1 MVKFYSCVKH
11 LMLAGAFLGMGTVYA
26 ARTDAAGVEI
36 LLQDQ
41 KSTVN
46 GKVVDVSG
54 QPVIGAT
61 VLIKGTTNGSI
72 TGVDGSFSVDVKR
85 GDVIEVSF
93 IGYKTAEIVYEGQP
107 SLDITLNEDALNVEE
122 VVVTSMGIKRDT
134 KALGYAIQ
142 EVNGDALV
150 QSRDVNVTN
159 ALSGKVAGLQVVRGG
174 GSTGSS
180 KIILRGQ
187 TSLTGSNQPLIVVDG
202 VPMDNF
208 VGGNTDIWGNQGMD
222 MGNGLADLN
231 PEDIESMSVLKGGS
245 AAALYG
251 SRAGNGV
258 ILITT
263 KQGKVNKGL
272 GITVSAGVSIENILV
287 KPELQNNF
295 SQGNRG
301 ALDVLTSSNSWG
313 APIDGRQYTNW
324 AGQQEN
330 LQAYDNISNFFR
342 TGIIDNESVT
352 FQQQI
357 NKTSVY
363 SSITRMHDKSMV
375 PGTNLDRI
383 SISSRATTNLGEG
396 DKWKLDVKANYI
408 NSKAQNRPLQGIN
421 NSNMFYTM
429 DLFPRSLDIR
439 QFKDAVNSSGEMIWW
454 DPTSQNDNPWWSTRY
469 ALNNDTR
476 NRLMGFMSLSYQFTD
491 WLSLEGRGGL
501 DYYST
506 RTYGKKYAGG
516 HSTPKGSYS
525 EGMNDFMEQ
534 NYSFLFIARKD
545 NLFGKFGG
553 FVTFGGNMMLQNT
566 SSISGSTVDLIVPN
580 IFSLG
585 NGADKP
591 SVSSESKQRRM
602 NSLYGSLQINYDQ
615 AIFVDATLRNDWSS
629 TMSKANRSYL
639 YPSVSVS
646 AVISELVNMP
656 YWFSFA
662 KVRGSFAEVGNDLD
676 PWQLYTSYSVGKDFW
691 GNPTA
696 NRDNVLYDPNVRS
709 ELVKSWEVGADL
721 RFLRNRFKLDFTW
734 YRSNATRQLINLPM
748 DPSSGYASRKIN
760 AGNIQNQG
768 IELTVGANIFNTP
781 KGFIWDASLNFSRNV
796 NKIMELA
803 EGVKEYPLASV
814 DVLKV
819 VAPVGG
825 YYGEIYGSKFARI
838 TEKDIAES
846 NGTLPSE
853 ALGQLYLDGTGLPL
867 SVGEQLL
874 GNQQPKFLLG
884 FNSSF
889 SYKNVTLDFLIDAR
903 VGGKMYSLTSRALH
917 ASGNAKA
924 TVADGKRDK
933 FVVSGYYKDASDDS
947 GKTWVKNDK
956 EVEHQ
961 DYWGRLTGGNTGI
974 NEAFLYD
981 ATSVRL
987 RTLSLGYDMPKKV
1000 LQNTPIQ
1007 RLRFSVTAN
1016 NLWLMYTAL
1025 PGIDPESV
1033 SGTGTNVSA
1042 LELGVPPTSRSF
1054 TFNVTIGF

>member
-1 MVKFYSCVKH
+1 MVKFNSCVKH
-11 LMLAGAFLGMGTVYA
+11 LMLAGAFLSMGSVYA
-26 ARTDAAGVEI
+26 VRTDATGVEI
-36 LLQDQ
+36 LVQDQ
-41 KSTVN
+41 KSTVS
-46 GKVVDVSG
+46 GKVVDMSG

-72 TGVDGSFSVDVKR
+72 TGVDGTFSVDVKR
-85 GDVIEVSF
+85 GDVVEVSF
-93 IGYKTAEIVYEGQP
+93 IGYKTAEITYEGQP
-107 SLDITLNEDALNVEE
+107 NLNITLNEDALNVEE

-142 EVNGDALV
+142 EVNGDELV

-263 KQGKVNKGL
+263 KQGKGNKGL
-272 GITVSAGVSIENILV
+272 GITVSAGVSIENILI
-287 KPELQNNF
+287 KPELQSDF
-295 SQGNRG
+295 SQGDRG
-301 ALDVLTSSNSWG
+301 VMDVVNSSYSWG

-324 AGQQEN
+324 RGEQEN

-342 TGIIDNESVT
+342 TGIIDNETVT

-357 NKTSVY
+357 NKTSIY

-375 PGTNLDRI
+375 PGTSLDRI
-383 SISSRATTNLGEG
+383 SITSRATTNLGEG
-396 DKWKLDVKANYI
+396 DKWKLDVKGTYV

-439 QFKDAVNSSGEMIWW
+439 QFNPSVNSAGEMLWW
-454 DPTSQNDNPWWSTRY
+454 NPESQNDNPWWSTQY
-469 ALNNDTR
+469 NLNNDTR

-506 RTYGKKYAGG
+506 RSYNKKYAGG

-566 SSISGSTVDLIVPN
+566 SKMNASTVDMVIPN
-580 IFSLG
+580 IFLLN

-591 SVSSESKQRRM
+591 SVSSETKQRRM
-602 NSLYGSLQINYDQ
+602 NSLYGSLQLNYDQ

-696 NRDNVLYDPNVRS
+696 NRGNVLYDPNVRS
-709 ELVKSWEVGADL
+709 ELVKSWEVGADI
-721 RFLRNRFKLDFTW
+721 RFLRNRFKVDFTW
-734 YRSNATRQLINLPM
+734 YRSNATRQLIDMPM
-748 DPSSGYASRKIN
+748 DPSSGYSSRKIN

-803 EGVKEYPLASV
+803 DGVREYPLATV

-825 YYGEIYGSKFARI
+825 YYGDIYGTTFARI
-838 TEKDIAES
+838 SQEQIDKS
-846 NGTLPSE
+846 NGTLPQE
-853 ALGQLYLDGTGLPL
+853 ALGELYLDGTGLPL
-867 SVGEQLL
+867 STSDQYL
-874 GNQQPKFLLG
+874 GNQQPKFLIG
-884 FNSSF
+884 FNNSF
-889 SYKNVTLDFLIDAR
+889 SYKNVSLDFLIDAR

-924 TVADGKRDK
+924 TVVDGKREK
-933 FVVSGYYKDASDDS
+933 FIVSGYYKDAKDDS
-947 GKTWVKNDK
+947 GNTWVKNET
-956 EVEHQ
+956 EVEPQ
-961 DYWGRLTGGNTGI
+961 DYWARLTSGNTGI

-987 RTLSLGYDMPKKV
+987 RTLSLGYDLPKKFI
-1000 LQNTPIQ
+1000 QNTPIQ

-1016 NLWLMYTAL
+1016 NLWLIYTAL

-1042 LELGVPPTSRSF
+1042 LEFGVPPTSRSF

>member
-1 MVKFYSCVKH
+1 
-11 LMLAGAFLGMGTVYA
+11 MLAGAFLGMGTVYA

-41 KSTVN
+41 KSTVS
-46 GKVVDVSG
+46 GKVVDMSG

-287 KPELQNNF
+287 KPELQDNF
-295 SQGNRG
+295 SQGSRG
-301 ALDVLTSSNSWG
+301 SLDVLTSSSSWG

-429 DLFPRSLDIR
+429 DLFPR
-439 QFKDAVNSSGEMIWW
+439 
-454 DPTSQNDNPWWSTRY
+454 
-469 ALNNDTR
+469 
-476 NRLMGFMSLSYQFTD
+476 
-491 WLSLEGRGGL
+491 
-501 DYYST
+501 
-506 RTYGKKYAGG
+506 
-516 HSTPKGSYS
+516 
-525 EGMNDFMEQ
+525 
-534 NYSFLFIARKD
+534 
-545 NLFGKFGG
+545 
-553 FVTFGGNMMLQNT
+553 
-566 SSISGSTVDLIVPN
+566 
-580 IFSLG
+580 
-585 NGADKP
+585 
-591 SVSSESKQRRM
+591 
-602 NSLYGSLQINYDQ
+602 
-615 AIFVDATLRNDWSS
+615 
-629 TMSKANRSYL
+629 
-639 YPSVSVS
+639 
-646 AVISELVNMP
+646 
-656 YWFSFA
+656 
-662 KVRGSFAEVGNDLD
+662 
-676 PWQLYTSYSVGKDFW
+676 
-691 GNPTA
+691 
-696 NRDNVLYDPNVRS
+696 
-709 ELVKSWEVGADL
+709 
-721 RFLRNRFKLDFTW
+721 
-734 YRSNATRQLINLPM
+734 
-748 DPSSGYASRKIN
+748 
-760 AGNIQNQG
+760 
-768 IELTVGANIFNTP
+768 
-781 KGFIWDASLNFSRNV
+781 
-796 NKIMELA
+796 
-803 EGVKEYPLASV
+803 
-814 DVLKV
+814 
-819 VAPVGG
+819 
-825 YYGEIYGSKFARI
+825 
-838 TEKDIAES
+838 
-846 NGTLPSE
+846 
-853 ALGQLYLDGTGLPL
+853 
-867 SVGEQLL
+867 
-874 GNQQPKFLLG
+874 
-884 FNSSF
+884 
-889 SYKNVTLDFLIDAR
+889 
-903 VGGKMYSLTSRALH
+903 
-917 ASGNAKA
+917 
-924 TVADGKRDK
+924 
-933 FVVSGYYKDASDDS
+933 
-947 GKTWVKNDK
+947 
-956 EVEHQ
+956 
-961 DYWGRLTGGNTGI
+961 
-974 NEAFLYD
+974 
-981 ATSVRL
+981 
-987 RTLSLGYDMPKKV
+987 
-1000 LQNTPIQ
+1000 
-1007 RLRFSVTAN
+1007 
-1016 NLWLMYTAL
+1016 
-1025 PGIDPESV
+1025 
-1033 SGTGTNVSA
+1033 
-1042 LELGVPPTSRSF
+1042 
-1054 TFNVTIGF
+1054 